1 MSNKTIFKRIAL
13 VATSALGAGLLSVV
27 SISPAYAGAIVAD
40 DIDVVAT
47 SGITNGG
54 ACSVSTGGQGGTF
67 VNGSLVTLNNTAGVD
82 SIYLTL
88 SGPAVWEGG
97 TGVTGQ
103 TSGYAAASFTP
114 TAMTQLNGVAQL
126 TYTFRLNGVGA
137 VTVTAAATSSGAAA
151 DSFTVNSV
159 ASCASSTFNAGKS
172 NVTTATSAETDTNDA
187 AGEVWVTRF
196 NNADTSD
203 ADLVTV
209 AEVTGY
215 MRAQLNNE
223 YGDNLSSK
231 PIVASTNSADCWV
244 AVEAS
249 DTTAGVATAPAATT
263 AVMTGTG
270 EDLTLAVK
278 AAVLGTPVKCVVS
291 LTWNGIS
298 VGTKTFTFVGVAAT
312 VTVSDITVGEVGGY
326 GYYRVTVK
334 DALGNA
340 VGNQGIGSSSTEA
353 NNLAAVTV
361 VSSPARTSTTDTASD
376 ASTGAVYGATPA
388 ITATNLASNAA
399 RYTCTTKGG
408 AAKITVRALAS
419 GVTYVTSAP
428 FNVYCGGTT
437 LNTWSMSFDKATY
450 SPGEIA
456 TLTVTG
462 KDADGLLMHSL
473 ETLGA
478 LTQSFGGMTF
488 VTTPTSADYFNS
500 AAGAKTYQLSVGT
513 TEGSFVG
520 TMALTTAATDSTA
533 KTIQY
538 TIKSSTA
545 TVSNAD
551 VLKSIVAL
559 IASINKQIQALQ
571 KLILKR

>member
-13 VATSALGAGLLSVV
+13 VAITALGAGVLSVT
-27 SISPAYAGAIVAD
+27 PAFAGAVAAD
-40 DIDVVAT
+40 DLDVDTVT
-47 SGITNGG
+47 QSVNVG

-67 VNGSLVTLNNTAGVD
+67 VTGSLVQMTFGSVD
-82 SIYLTL
+82 SMYITLT
-88 SGPAVWEGG
+88 GPASFEGG
-97 TGVTGQ
+97 TAIT
-103 TSGYAAASFTP
+103 TAAASGVTITTTP
-114 TAMTQLNGVAQL
+114 L
-126 TYTFRLNGVGA
+126 TYYTNLGTASNRTITARLTAVGT
-137 VTVTAAATSSGAAA
+137 VTVTSAATSTSAAV
-151 DSFTVNSV
+151 DSFTINSV
-159 ASCASSTFNAGKS
+159 ASCASSTYNAAKS
-172 NVTTATSAETDTNDA
+172 NFTTALSTETDTDNVI
-187 AGEVWVTRF
+187 GLVWASRF
-196 NNADTSD
+196 NNADTTDSEII
-203 ADLVTV
+203 AVSG
-209 AEVTGY
+209 TGY
-215 MRAQLNNE
+215 IRAQLNNE

-231 PIVASTNSADCWV
+231 PIVVSTNTADCWV

-270 EDLTLAVK
+270 EDLTIAVTAAVAGTAVK
-278 AAVLGTPVKCVVS
+278 CGVS
-291 LTWNGIS
+291 VTWNGIA
-298 VGTKTFTFVGVAAT
+298 VGTKTFTIQGVAAT

-326 GYYRVTVK
+326 GYYRATVK
-334 DALGNA
+334 DAAGNLLPSYS
-340 VGNQGIGSSSTEA
+340 ISSSSTNA
-353 NNLAAVTV
+353 SNLAAVTV
-361 VSSPARTSTTDTASD
+361 VSSPARSVSTDASSD
-376 ASTGAVYGATPA
+376 SSTGAKYGVTPA
-388 ITATNLASNAA
+388 VTATNIGNNTVA
-399 RYTCTTKGG
+399 RYTCTGKGG
-408 AAKITVRALAS
+408 AASITIRALQS
-419 GVTYVTSAP
+419 GVTYVTSSP

-437 LNTWSMSFDKATY
+437 LNTWAMSFDKTSY

-456 TLTVTG
+456 TLTITG
-462 KDADGLLMHSL
+462 KDSDGLLMHSL

-488 VTTPTSADYFNS
+488 VTAPSSADYFNS
-500 AAGAKTYQLSVGT
+500 AAGAKSYQLSVGT

-520 TMALTTAATDSTA
+520 TLALTTAATDSSA

>member
-1 MSNKTIFKRIAL
+1 MSNKTNFKRVAL
-13 VATSALGAGLLSVV
+13 VAITALGLGVLSVA
-27 SISPAYAGAIVAD
+27 PAYAGAIAAD
-40 DIDVVAT
+40 DIDVVAV
-47 SGITNGG
+47 SGVTNAG
-54 ACSVSTGGQGGTF
+54 ACSISTGGQGGTF
-67 VNGSLVTLNNTAGVD
+67 VNGSLVTMNNTAGVD
-82 SIYLTL
+82 SVYITL
-88 SGPAVWEGG
+88 AGPAVFEGG
-97 TGVTGQ
+97 TSVTAP
-103 TSGYAAASFTP
+103 TAGYAAAVITP
-114 TAMTQLNGVAQL
+114 TTLTQLNGVTQL

-137 VTVTAAATSSGAAA
+137 VTVTTAATSTSAAA
-151 DSFTVNSV
+151 DSFTINSV
-159 ASCASSTFNAGKS
+159 VSCATSTYSAAKS
-172 NVTTATSAETDTNDA
+172 NLTTATLAETDTNDA
-187 AGEVWVTRF
+187 AGEIWVTRF

-340 VGNQGIGSSSTEA
+340 VGNQAIGSSSTEA
-353 NNLAAVTV
+353 NNIAAVTV

-376 ASTGAVYGATPA
+376 ASTGALYGSTPA
-388 ITATNLASNAA
+388 ITAANLSANAA

-437 LNTWSMSFDKATY
+437 LNTWSMSFDKASY

-500 AAGAKTYQLSVGT
+500 AAGAKSYQLSVGT

-520 TMALTTAATDSTA
+520 TLALTTAATDSSA

>member
-13 VATSALGAGLLSVV
+13 VAITALGAGVLSVT
-27 SISPAYAGAIVAD
+27 PAFAGAVAAD
-40 DIDVVAT
+40 DLDVDTVT
-47 SGITNGG
+47 QSVNVG

-67 VNGSLVTLNNTAGVD
+67 VTGSLVQMTFGSVD
-82 SIYLTL
+82 SMYITLT
-88 SGPAVWEGG
+88 GPASFEGG
-97 TGVTGQ
+97 TAIT
-103 TSGYAAASFTP
+103 TAAASGVTITTTP
-114 TAMTQLNGVAQL
+114 L
-126 TYTFRLNGVGA
+126 TYYTNLGTASNRTITARLTAVGT
-137 VTVTAAATSSGAAA
+137 VTVTSAATSTSAAV
-151 DSFTVNSV
+151 DSFTINSV
-159 ASCASSTFNAGKS
+159 ASCASSTYNAAKS
-172 NVTTATSAETDTNDA
+172 NFTTALSTETDTDNVI
-187 AGEVWVTRF
+187 GLVWASRF
-196 NNADTSD
+196 NNADTTDSEII
-203 ADLVTV
+203 AVSG
-209 AEVTGY
+209 TGY
-215 MRAQLNNE
+215 IRAQLNNE

-231 PIVASTNSADCWV
+231 PIVVSTNTADCWV

-270 EDLTLAVK
+270 EDLTIAVTAAVAGTAVK
-278 AAVLGTPVKCVVS
+278 CGVS
-291 LTWNGIS
+291 VTWNGIA
-298 VGTKTFTFVGVAAT
+298 VGTKTFTIQGVAAT

-326 GYYRVTVK
+326 GYYRATVK
-334 DALGNA
+334 DAAGNLLPSYS
-340 VGNQGIGSSSTEA
+340 ISSSSTNA
-353 NNLAAVTV
+353 SNLAAVTV
-361 VSSPARTSTTDTASD
+361 VSSPARSVSTDASSD
-376 ASTGAVYGATPA
+376 SSTGAKYGVTPA
-388 ITATNLASNAA
+388 VTATNIGNNTVA
-399 RYTCTTKGG
+399 RYTCTGKGG
-408 AAKITVRALAS
+408 AASITIRALQS
-419 GVTYVTSAP
+419 GVTYVTSSP

-437 LNTWSMSFDKATY
+437 LNTWSMSFDKTSY

-456 TLTVTG
+456 TLTITG
-462 KDADGLLMHSL
+462 KDSDGLLMHSL

-488 VTTPTSADYFNS
+488 VTAPSSADYFNS
-500 AAGAKTYQLSVGT
+500 AAGAKSYQLSVGT

-520 TMALTTAATDSTA
+520 TLALTTAATDSSA